1 MAYKKL
7 FTPIEI
13 NGMKLENRIV
23 MAPAHEGLAH
33 GGYCTPEY
41 SDYYLRRAE
50 GGAAMRDVS
59 QKLRRLLFLVPYVAR
74 NPEGVPADTLA
85 EQVGVN
91 PDFRILRVRH
101 ADGSASGHLQRN
113 DVAPVQ
119 LRRHP

>member
-1 MAYKKL
+1 MFATNSTNASGDGSANQLFQLCQIQQVVLDQITLPKL
-7 FTPIEI
+7 PQLTQ
-13 NGMKLENRIV
+13 LTQ
-23 MAPAHEGLAH
+23 L
-33 GGYCTPEY
+33 T
-41 SDYYLRRAE
+41 
-50 GGAAMRDVS
+50 
-59 QKLRRLLFLVPYVAR
+59 QKMP
-74 NPEGVPADTLA
+74 LA